1 MTARDSQN
9 MAGAGQKQQIQERR
23 MELLVG
29 YLLLVGVI
37 ASSTILVSGIVW
49 DVLRHGHMQLEYL
62 ITGMNFFQFLFAD
75 LRALV
80 SGSDFGPRTFVNMG
94 IALLLL
100 TPFIRVL
107 ASMVFFAVEERS
119 VKYTLFTLFV
129 AVVLA
134 YSLFLR

>member
-1 MTARDSQN
+1 MSTDRPTKLAAAD
-9 MAGAGQKQQIQERR
+9 QQQAQEQR

-29 YLLLVGVI
+29 YLLLAGVL
-37 ASSTILVSGIVW
+37 ASSAMLITGMAW
-49 DVLRHGHMQLEYL
+49 DVLRNGHMRLEYL
-62 ITGMNFFQFLFAD
+62 ITGMNFFQFLLAD

-80 SGSDFGPRTFVNMG
+80 SGSDIGPRTLVNMG

>member
-1 MTARDSQN
+1 MSTDRPTKLTAAD
-9 MAGAGQKQQIQERR
+9 QQQAQEQR

-29 YLLLVGVI
+29 YLLLAGVL
-37 ASSTILVSGIVW
+37 ASSAMLITGMAW
-49 DVLRHGHMQLEYL
+49 DVLRNGHMRLEYL
-62 ITGMNFFQFLFAD
+62 ITGMNFFQFLFTD

-80 SGSDFGPRTFVNMG
+80 SGSDFGPRTLVNMG

>member
-1 MTARDSQN
+1 
-9 MAGAGQKQQIQERR
+9 

-29 YLLLVGVI
+29 YLLLAGVL
-37 ASSTILVSGIVW
+37 ASSAMLIAGIAW
-49 DVLRHGHMQLEYL
+49 DVLRNGHMRLEYL

-80 SGSDFGPRTFVNMG
+80 SGSDFGPRTLVNTG

>member
-1 MTARDSQN
+1 MTPDCPTKLSVADR
-9 MAGAGQKQQIQERR
+9 QQALEQR
-23 MELLVG
+23 MELLIG
-29 YLLLVGVI
+29 YLLLTGVL
-37 ASSTILVSGIVW
+37 ASSAMLVSGIAW
-49 DVLRHGHMQLEYL
+49 DVLRNGHMRLEYL
-62 ITGMNFFQFLFAD
+62 ITGMNFFEFLIAD
-75 LRALV
+75 LRALF
-80 SGSDFGPRTFVNMG
+80 SGSNFGPRTLVNMG

-119 VKYTLFTLFV
+119 GKYTLFTLFV

>member
-1 MTARDSQN
+1 MTAHDPQDL
-9 MAGAGQKQQIQERR
+9 ADAGQKQQIQERR

-29 YLLLVGVI
+29 YLLLAGVI
-37 ASSTILVSGIVW
+37 ASSAMLVSGIVW
-49 DVLRHGHMQLEYL
+49 DVLRNGHMRLEYL

-75 LRALV
+75 LRALFT
-80 SGSDFGPRTFVNMG
+80 SSNFGPRTLVNMG
-94 IALLLL
+94 ISLLLL